1 MKNEK
6 GGFVMAVFT
15 ALKRETT
22 ENPGSGTII
31 RDVIVDPAVF
41 GGANKMF
48 ARITLKPGC
57 AVPVHKH
64 VGNNETYYLL
74 EGEGEYTDE
83 DKKIPVKA
91 GMVTFCADG
100 GTHGL
105 KNTGKEN
112 LVFIALIAN
121 TIA

>member
-1 MKNEK
+1 
-6 GGFVMAVFT
+6 MAVFT
-15 ALKRETT
+15 TLKREVTK
-22 ENPGSGTII
+22 NPKTGDIVK
-31 RDVIVDPAVF
+31 DVLIDPAVF
-41 GGANKMF
+41 GGANKLF
-48 ARITLKPGC
+48 AQITLKPGD
-57 AVPVHKH
+57 AVPVHQH

-74 EGEGEYTDE
+74 QGEGEYTDE
-83 DKKIPVKA
+83 DKKLPVKA